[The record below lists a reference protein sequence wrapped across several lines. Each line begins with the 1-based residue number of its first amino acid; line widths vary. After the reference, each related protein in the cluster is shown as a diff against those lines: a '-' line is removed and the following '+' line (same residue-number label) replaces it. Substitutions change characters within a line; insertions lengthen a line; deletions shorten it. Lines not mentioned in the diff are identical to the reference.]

1 MPTDTDLIV
10 DGLLRW
16 WQRRFPMKP
25 RQRNLNI
32 HRLAADLNDY
42 GIPFARALEECLPYA
57 EPGGPDP
64 FTAAEITRTVRSA
77 YRKTAVHGSKQWR
90 GHGGGAPAPAFTPR
104 LTPAQTK
111 AVEDKVAEE
120 FRARFAWKPWDM
132 GPQQPAAEVGAT
144 AAPTTIAAP
153 PPAPT
158 PAHIEVAPQ
167 PPPALPPPPHPDELG
182 AWLRQG
188 TAQER
193 AALVRSLFTT
203 ARPRIGQHEFNDLL
217 AQAAGTTPRA
227 VVGSVLDALAA
238 GVVKVHPSS
247 LLHLP

>member
-1 MPTDTDLIV
+1 MHPDTDLIV

-16 WQRRFPMKP
+16 WQGDYPMAHG
-25 RQRNLNI
+25 QRNPNI
-32 HRLAADLNDY
+32 YKLAAALNNY
-42 GIPFARALEECLPYA
+42 GIPYTRALEECLPYA

-77 YRKTAVHGSKQWR
+77 YRRTEKHGTKQWR
-90 GHGGGAPAPAFTPR
+90 GGHGGHTTRPAYTPR
-104 LTPAQTK
+104 LTPAQAK
-111 AVEDKVAEE
+111 AVEDRLAEE
-120 FRARFAWKPWDM
+120 FRAMFAWKPWDM
-132 GPQQPAAEVGAT
+132 EPQQPHAEGGAM
-144 AAPTTIAAP
+144 AAPAPTAAP
-153 PPAPT
+153 PPPTAAPPT
-158 PAHIEVAPQ
+158 PTAV
-167 PPPALPPPPHPDELG
+167 PPPTPQPDELG
-182 AWLRQG
+182 AWLKRG
-188 TAQER
+188 TAEER

>member
-1 MPTDTDLIV
+1 MQPDPDLIV
-10 DGLLRW
+10 DGLLKW

-25 RQRNLNI
+25 RQRNPNI
-32 HRLAADLNDY
+32 HRLAAALNDY

-111 AVEDKVAEE
+111 AVEDKLAEE

-132 GPQQPAAEVGAT
+132 GPQQPAAEVGAM
-144 AAPTTIAAP
+144 AAPAP
-153 PPAPT
+153 PP
-158 PAHIEVAPQ
+158 PQ
-167 PPPALPPPPHPDELG
+167 PPPAAPPIVKSRAEV
-182 AWLRQG
+182 AI
-188 TAQER
+188 ER
-193 AALVRSLFTT
+193 MAEKNPEINLLV
-203 ARPRIGQHEFNDLL
+203 DLL
-217 AQAAGTTPRA
+217 QLDVASATVRKLTTT
-227 VVGSVLDALAA
+227 
-238 GVVKVHPSS
+238 
-247 LLHLP
+247 

>member
-1 MPTDTDLIV
+1 MHPDTDMIV
-10 DGLLRW
+10 DGLLKW
-16 WQRRFPMKP
+16 WQGDYPMAHG
-25 RQRNLNI
+25 QRNPNI
-32 HRLAADLNDY
+32 YKLAAALNNY
-42 GIPFARALEECLPYA
+42 GIPYTRALEECLPYA

-77 YRKTAVHGSKQWR
+77 YRRTEKHGTKQWR
-90 GHGGGAPAPAFTPR
+90 GGHGGGAPAPAFTPR
-104 LTPAQTK
+104 LTPAQTQ
-111 AVEDKVAEE
+111 AVEDKVAEV

-144 AAPTTIAAP
+144 AAPPAPIEAAPQPAPAP
-153 PPAPT
+153 PP
-158 PAHIEVAPQ
+158 
-167 PPPALPPPPHPDELG
+167 PPRPDELG
-182 AWLRQG
+182 AWLKRG

-203 ARPRIGQHEFNDLL
+203 ARPRIGQHEFNPLL

-227 VVGSVLDALAA
+227 VVGSLLEALRA
-238 GVVKVHPSS
+238 GIVKVHPSS

>member
-1 MPTDTDLIV
+1 MHPDTDMIV
-10 DGLLRW
+10 DGLLKW
-16 WQRRFPMKP
+16 WHRGHPMVKG
-25 RQRNLNI
+25 QRNAALFT
-32 HRLAADLNDY
+32 LAAALNDFSV
-42 GIPFARALEECLPYA
+42 PHDDALGVGLRYVEQ
-57 EPGGPDP
+57 D
-64 FTAAEITRTVRSA
+64 FTAAEVRAVVRSA
-77 YRKTAVHGSKQWR
+77 YRNTAAHGSKQWR
-90 GHGGGAPAPAFTPR
+90 GGHGGHTPSPPFTPR
-104 LTPAQTK
+104 LTPAQTQ
-111 AVEDKVAEE
+111 AVEDKLAEV
-120 FRARFAWKPWDM
+120 FSTRFAWEPWDM
-132 GPQQPAAEVGAT
+132 APQPAAEVGAT

>member
-1 MPTDTDLIV
+1 MHPDTDRIV
-10 DGLLRW
+10 DGLLKW
-16 WQRRFPMKP
+16 WQRDYPMGKGC
-25 RQRNLNI
+25 RNP
-32 HRLAADLNDY
+32 HAFKLAAACNDY
-42 GIPFARALEECLPYA
+42 GIPQPKTLAVLLRYVEQ
-57 EPGGPDP
+57 D
-64 FTAAEITRTVRSA
+64 FTAAEVRGLVRSA
-77 YRKTAVHGSKQWR
+77 YRKTAAHGSKQWR

-144 AAPTTIAAP
+144 AAPPAPIEAAPQPAPAAP
-153 PPAPT
+153 PPPR
-158 PAHIEVAPQ
+158 
-167 PPPALPPPPHPDELG
+167 PDELG
-182 AWLRQG
+182 AWLKRG

-203 ARPRIGQHEFNDLL
+203 ARPRIGQHEFNPLL

-227 VVGSVLDALAA
+227 VVGSLLEALRA
-238 GVVKVHPSS
+238 GIVKAHPSS